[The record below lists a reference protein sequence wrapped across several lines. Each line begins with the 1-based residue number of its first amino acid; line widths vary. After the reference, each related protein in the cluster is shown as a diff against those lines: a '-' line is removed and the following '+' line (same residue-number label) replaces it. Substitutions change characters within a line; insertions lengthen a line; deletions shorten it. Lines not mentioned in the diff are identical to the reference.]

1 MQLAKHESE
10 GDHLGAVERNA
21 RAVVQLLT
29 FSVRWSCLLRRRAH
43 ARLQPPEM
51 TGLCY
56 RSISGKDNRVTDVT
70 CRDRGKLVSRQR
82 PRQNLG
88 DSGFCE

>member
-29 FSVRWSCLLRRRAH
+29 FRFAGLVCCADARIRGCSC
-43 ARLQPPEM
+43 Q
-51 TGLCY
+51 
-56 RSISGKDNRVTDVT
+56 K
-70 CRDRGKLVSRQR
+70 
-82 PRQNLG
+82 
-88 DSGFCE
+88 